1 MIIRSRQL
9 NVPILFPNEE
19 VRDRGAPVCE
29 LESDDTRRRNGSQS
43 GGEGFNA
50 KGEAARGLDLFSTQF
65 LLKRESGKKMELRVP
80 YLFSGTPVFRE
91 LQR

>member
-29 LESDDTRRRNGSQS
+29 LESDDRRRRNGSQS

-50 KGEAARGLDLFSTQF
+50 NGEAARGAGFIFYSVSAQA
-65 LLKRESGKKMELRVP
+65 RV
-80 YLFSGTPVFRE
+80 GEEDGVE
-91 LQR
+91 K